1 MAIYATRFSI
11 LKSKHKEKIVKAIY
25 LHWFVLFGP
34 PNQILPHNGG
44 EFNNKLLPAQSN
56 IF

>member
-34 PNQILPHNGG
+34 PNQILPDNGG
-44 EFNNKLLPAQSN
+44 EFNNELLPAQSN